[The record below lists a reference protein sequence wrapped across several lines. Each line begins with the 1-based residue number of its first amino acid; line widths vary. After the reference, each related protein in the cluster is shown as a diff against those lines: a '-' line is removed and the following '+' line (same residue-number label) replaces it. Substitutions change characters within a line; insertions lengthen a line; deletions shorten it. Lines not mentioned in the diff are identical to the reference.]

1 MAIFR
6 NGFFQPRLGDV
17 TRSAVGPQYE
27 IGDTGPRG
35 GTVVSISPG
44 SVLTQSASSFVAPGP
59 LSPMLTVSQPSS
71 MLMPGIPDRA
81 LVTDSGPGV
90 MTEPSM
96 TSSAST
102 SSASMPSGASA
113 ADLQRQPGSRVA
125 VTPEVVEALVRE
137 WPNYFYF
144 AKQAQGS
151 VSTSAAVEATLAD
164 RVAAQEAGR
173 RIVPI
178 EQRQGEASVQK
189 VAAYCVQQAPEG
201 GASTGNMVPV
211 DANCGCPQGYSR
223 VGECPKTQD
232 SAGGSKWWILLLV
245 GAGVWAY
252 SRRK

>member
-6 NGFFQPRLGDV
+6 NGFFQPRRLGDV
-17 TRSAVGPQYE
+17 SRTAVGPQYE

-35 GTVVSISPG
+35 GTVVSISPN
-44 SVLTQSASSFVAPGP
+44 SDLTQSASMF
-59 LSPMLTVSQPSS
+59 
-71 MLMPGIPDRA
+71 MPEIPDRA
-81 LVTDSGPGV
+81 LVTDSGRGS
-90 MTEPSM
+90 MTDAGM

-102 SSASMPSGASA
+102 PSASIPSGASA

-151 VSTSAAVEATLAD
+151 VSTSAAVESTSVETPGVGGREVQTIEEMRAENP
-164 RVAAQEAGR
+164 AQR
-173 RIVPI
+173 
-178 EQRQGEASVQK
+178 
-189 VAAYCVQQAPEG
+189 VAAYCVQQAAQG

-211 DANCGCPQGYSR
+211 DANCGCPEGYVR
-223 VGECPKTQD
+223 VGECPKPQD